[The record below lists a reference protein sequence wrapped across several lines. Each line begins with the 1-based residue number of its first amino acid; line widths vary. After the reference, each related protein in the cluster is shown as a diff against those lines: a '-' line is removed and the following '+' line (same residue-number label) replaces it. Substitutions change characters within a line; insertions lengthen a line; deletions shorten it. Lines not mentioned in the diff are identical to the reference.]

1 MIISLMPI
9 FIYII
14 SFLIILFAHQMILF
28 RRSLWNNYVI
38 ALFYGLDIFHNHYY
52 RILIIIFILI
62 FILIIIICL
71 IIIIIII
78 RIHTY
83 IIILVQLTLS
93 LSFTL
98 TLSFSFAF
106 TFTLSFSFT
115 LLLLLLKIVSNK
127 SSNIFTNFFW
137 PLIRRLF
144 FISVFFYFV

>member
-1 MIISLMPI
+1 MPI

-62 FILIIIICL
+62 FILIIIISL
-71 IIIIIII
+71 IIIII

-115 LLLLLLKIVSNK
+115 LLLLLLLKIVSNK